1 MIAAL
6 RPGPIDGER
15 ARREAQWRT
24 RTAPDRTAFIASV
37 ARVYAQ
43 EAARTAALAAF
54 DFGAKLE
61 YSERG
66 EAAGGYFMHPVRV
79 AFLLAAFGGAEEH
92 RDFVCALLHN
102 VFETAPASSGQ
113 VAAVADDGIV
123 AKIRAL
129 TIDRSRQSD
138 PEYLEAYY
146 AGIVRADAGAIK
158 VVDKMDNLFLLHVAP
173 DRDVR
178 RRYIAEIRRHVVPLC
193 AHALPAATGYLSDL
207 IVDVESREMATDA

>member
-1 MIAAL
+1 
-6 RPGPIDGER
+6 
-15 ARREAQWRT
+15 
-24 RTAPDRTAFIASV
+24 
-37 ARVYAQ
+37 
-43 EAARTAALAAF
+43 
-54 DFGAKLE
+54 
-61 YSERG
+61 
-66 EAAGGYFMHPVRV
+66 
-79 AFLLAAFGGAEEH
+79 
-92 RDFVCALLHN
+92 
-102 VFETAPASSGQ
+102 
-113 VAAVADDGIV
+113 
-123 AKIRAL
+123 L

-146 AGIVRADAGAIK
+146 VGIVRADAGAIK